1 MSLQR
6 QPTIRVR
13 KQTKNDCLIYSIA
26 NVFMR
31 KIVILIGWTTEDSSI
46 DWDEVDPNTCD
57 KYAPGKEND
66 NLIKYKYC
74 ILYAY
79 IQGILRKS
87 FGSCGAFA
95 EPTTEAFCNVFN
107 EIMRSNI
114 TIESILTHILKDNEI
129 QILKE
134 QNSIYLMELK
144 NKRLTEGL
152 TEEEKEQFE
161 ECETAEEELNFDFN
175 PNYKPILVATLQE
188 IQRALHGKEFDALT
202 ILLYDKKT
210 NMTIENSDLN
220 FKKLTK
226 EFNDGFYGIMHI
238 ELSNDLFNF
247 FQQIHINDTE
257 KYNIIINS
265 IKEKS
270 AQKYQIQK
278 EIDQIQKKRK
288 IEPLPNTI
296 LEELKSKLST
306 LESDLTKLLEDYLEL
321 PTGISG
327 IDPTNNKTYKLT
339 LSDTFNHM
347 ENVIKSHSINKST
360 NDVLD
365 SEGNDVA
372 ADGHAVVAKKIFQ
385 IGLENVFLIKNHW
398 GEDWSSEGEIL
409 FELNEKVYR
418 ASVTVITTRERSS
431 PSIKTPFLGG
441 KQSRKKTYRK
451 LKKKSKKSKKS
462 KKLKRTKGYKRK

>member
-1 MSLQR
+1 MSLKR
-6 QPTIRVR
+6 HATIRVR

-129 QILKE
+129 QTLKE
-134 QNSIYLMELK
+134 QNSIYLRELK
-144 NKRLTEGL
+144 NKSSTKGL
-152 TEEEKEQFE
+152 TEEEKEQLE

-247 FQQIHINDTE
+247 FQQIHIND
-257 KYNIIINS
+257 NIIINT

-270 AQKYQIQK
+270 AEKYQTQK

-321 PTGISG
+321 PTGITG
-327 IDPTNNKTYKLT
+327 RDFTTGPQFELT
-339 LSDTFNHM
+339 LFDTFNHM
-347 ENVIKSHSINKST
+347 ENVIKTHSINEST
-360 NDVLD
+360 NHVSDFQ
-365 SEGNDVA
+365 GNDVA

-418 ASVTVITTRERSS
+418 ASVTVITTRERAS
-431 PSIKTPFLGG
+431 PSLKPHFLGG
-441 KQSRKKTYRK
+441 KQSRIKTKHKKTYRK

-462 KKLKRTKGYKRK
+462 KGYKRK

>member
-6 QPTIRVR
+6 HATIRVR

-129 QILKE
+129 QTLKE
-134 QNSIYLMELK
+134 QNSIYLRELK
-144 NKRLTEGL
+144 NKSSTKGL
-152 TEEEKEQFE
+152 TEEEKEQLE

-238 ELSNDLFNF
+238 ELSNDLFNS
-247 FQQIHINDTE
+247 FQQIHIND
-257 KYNIIINS
+257 NIIINT

-270 AQKYQIQK
+270 AEKYQTQK

-306 LESDLTKLLEDYLEL
+306 LESDLTKLLEDYLKL
-321 PTGISG
+321 PTGITG
-327 IDPTNNKTYKLT
+327 RDFTTGPQFELT
-339 LSDTFNHM
+339 LFDTFNHM
-347 ENVIKSHSINKST
+347 ENVIKTHSINEST
-360 NDVLD
+360 NHVSDFQ
-365 SEGNDVA
+365 GNDVA

-418 ASVTVITTRERSS
+418 ASVTVITTRERAS
-431 PSIKTPFLGG
+431 PSLKPHFLGG
-441 KQSRKKTYRK
+441 KQSRIKTKHKKTYRK

-462 KKLKRTKGYKRK
+462 KGYKRK

>member
-6 QPTIRVR
+6 HATIRVR

-129 QILKE
+129 QTLKE
-134 QNSIYLMELK
+134 QNSIYLRELK
-144 NKRLTEGL
+144 NKSSTKGL
-152 TEEEKEQFE
+152 TEEEEEQLE

-247 FQQIHINDTE
+247 FQQIHIND
-257 KYNIIINS
+257 NIIINT

-270 AQKYQIQK
+270 AEKYQTQK

-306 LESDLTKLLEDYLEL
+306 LESDLTKLLEDYLKL
-321 PTGISG
+321 PTGITG
-327 IDPTNNKTYKLT
+327 RDFTTGPQFELT
-339 LSDTFNHM
+339 LFDTFNHM
-347 ENVIKSHSINKST
+347 ENVIKTHSINEST
-360 NDVLD
+360 NHVSDFQ
-365 SEGNDVA
+365 GNDVA

-418 ASVTVITTRERSS
+418 ASVTVITTRERAS
-431 PSIKTPFLGG
+431 PSLKPHFLGG
-441 KQSRKKTYRK
+441 KQSRIKTKHKKTYRK

-462 KKLKRTKGYKRK
+462 KGYKRK

>member
-1 MSLQR
+1 MSLKR
-6 QPTIRVR
+6 HATIRVR

-129 QILKE
+129 QTLKE
-134 QNSIYLMELK
+134 QNSIYLRELK
-144 NKRLTEGL
+144 NKSSTKGL
-152 TEEEKEQFE
+152 TEEEKEQLE

-238 ELSNDLFNF
+238 ELSNDLFNS
-247 FQQIHINDTE
+247 FQQIHIND
-257 KYNIIINS
+257 NIIINT

-270 AQKYQIQK
+270 AEKYQTQK

-306 LESDLTKLLEDYLEL
+306 LESDLTKLLEDYLKL
-321 PTGISG
+321 PTGITG
-327 IDPTNNKTYKLT
+327 RDFTTGPQFELT
-339 LSDTFNHM
+339 LFDTFNHM
-347 ENVIKSHSINKST
+347 ENVIKTHSINEST
-360 NDVLD
+360 NHVSDFQ
-365 SEGNDVA
+365 GNDVA

-418 ASVTVITTRERSS
+418 ASVTVITTRERAS
-431 PSIKTPFLGG
+431 PSLKPHFLGG
-441 KQSRKKTYRK
+441 KQSRIKTKHKKTYRK

-462 KKLKRTKGYKRK
+462 KGYKRK

>member
-1 MSLQR
+1 MSLKR
-6 QPTIRVR
+6 HATIRVR

-129 QILKE
+129 QTLKE
-134 QNSIYLMELK
+134 QNSIYLRELK
-144 NKRLTEGL
+144 NKSSTKGL
-152 TEEEKEQFE
+152 TEEEKEQLE

-247 FQQIHINDTE
+247 FQQIHIND
-257 KYNIIINS
+257 NIIINT

-270 AQKYQIQK
+270 AEKYQTQK

-306 LESDLTKLLEDYLEL
+306 LESDLTKLLEDYLKL
-321 PTGISG
+321 PTGITG
-327 IDPTNNKTYKLT
+327 RDFTTGPQFELT
-339 LSDTFNHM
+339 LFDTFNHM
-347 ENVIKSHSINKST
+347 ENVIKTHSINEST
-360 NDVLD
+360 NHVSDFQ
-365 SEGNDVA
+365 GNDVA

-418 ASVTVITTRERSS
+418 ASVTVITTRERAS
-431 PSIKTPFLGG
+431 PSLKPHFLGG
-441 KQSRKKTYRK
+441 KQSRIKTKHKKTYRK

-462 KKLKRTKGYKRK
+462 KGYKRK